1 MNQILNMKH
10 FRTALLITCIAA
22 SLAAACTAEPDNRP
36 EENSGAVSQKIINN
50 PTNAIEG
57 SLVIRLKDGEDIS
70 AVSAAIKS
78 VGATAER
85 LFNPIPGKEEQEKKH
100 GLDRWFQIRFDGLD
114 VQTAAEAFACEDAVR
129 SVEYD
134 KAIVK
139 ASDEKVVPLFAA
151 QGNAEAASPVF
162 YNVPLFKTQ
171 LH

>member
-139 ASDEKVVPLFAA
+139 ASDEKVVPLFSA
-151 QGNAEAASPVF
+151 QVNAEAASPVS
-162 YNVPLFKTQ
+162 YNDQGSSNIKL
-171 LH
+171 